1 MDSPVFADG
10 KGEGNDEDAMD
21 WFMFERRLNSR
32 SSRLRHND
40 AYFLLYTI
48 LDTIVHEYEPIVGA
62 LQRRLDRYEHHLLHA
77 NPDLYISKSV
87 ARLKRQ
93 LEMFH
98 RLVRPVR
105 EVVRHC
111 IEDLSKVASP
121 NTLTYLRD
129 VLDHMDQV
137 LDDCKAAVDGCR
149 SVNELIVQIRDQ
161 KMNEVMYFLTLITA
175 MFVPAEFL
183 TGVYGMNFEVMPEL
197 EWTFSYEVFWAF
209 FIVQGCLTLLYFRSR
224 GWI

>member
-1 MDSPVFADG
+1 MDQEGKKKKKKKSQVFQFRNNNSNNSTGTRRRSNDAHQRRRSNRMRSPVGSPAMG
-10 KGEGNDEDAMD
+10 GNAKSLHEDDAVD

-98 RLVRPVR
+98 RLVRFIFSFF
-105 EVVRHC
+105 H
-111 IEDLSKVASP
+111 
-121 NTLTYLRD
+121 T
-129 VLDHMDQV
+129 
-137 LDDCKAAVDGCR
+137 R
-149 SVNELIVQIRDQ
+149 SFSLVN
-161 KMNEVMYFLTLITA
+161 M
-175 MFVPAEFL
+175 
-183 TGVYGMNFEVMPEL
+183 
-197 EWTFSYEVFWAF
+197 
-209 FIVQGCLTLLYFRSR
+209 
-224 GWI
+224 